1 MPADGKRWRHV
12 IISTLNS
19 WLPGDSRGFRAVKH
33 KIHSSGDYK
42 NPPPPGEHAGLHRY
56 SKMISGDT
64 VVIPKE
70 LRETI
75 GVEIRDEF
83 ERLSHRLLVTSVS
96 ATHCHLQVELPD
108 DMKLIRKIMGEAK
121 RKASVAVRKQLKGR
135 VWAHDGKYKSIDSI
149 EHQQNTYNYIWNQE
163 DAWIWSFKDGVKTT
177 FIIEDPQEKKDEPQ
191 APG

>member
-19 WLPGDSRGFRAVKH
+19 WLPGDSRGFRAVNH

-42 NPPPPGEHAGLHRY
+42 NPPPSGEHTGLHRY
-56 SKMISGDT
+56 SKEISGDR
-64 VVIPKE
+64 VIIPRE

-75 GVEIRDEF
+75 GLAIRDELA
-83 ERLSHRLLVTSVS
+83 RVSYQVLVISVA

-108 DMKLIRKIMGEAK
+108 DKKEIRRIIGECK
-121 RKASVAVRKQLKGR
+121 RKASVAIHKELPGR
-135 VWAHDGKYKSIDSI
+135 VWAHDGKYESIDSA
-149 EHQQNTYNYIWNQE
+149 EYQHNVYNYIWDKQD
-163 DAWIWSFKDGVKTT
+163 DAWIWSFREGVKTT
-177 FIIEDPQEKKDEPQ
+177 WIAEEEENDSQ